1 MAQTV
6 GPICQSCGMAIQD
19 PNDFGTTTSGAKNL
33 SYCRYCFLD
42 GKFTDP
48 DITLEQMIEKCTG
61 IAATKK
67 NMTEDKA
74 KTIVTD
80 YMPKLKRWYVKS
92 KG

>member
-19 PNDFGTTTSGAKNL
+19 PNDFGTTASGAKNL
-33 SYCRYCFLD
+33 SYCRYCFLN

-74 KTIVTD
+74 KEIVSD
-80 YMPKLKRWYVKS
+80 YMPKLKRWYVKA